1 MSGNDRLA
9 QLAAAGVS
17 IWLDDLSRERLNSGG
32 LARLIRDHHV
42 VGVTTNPTI
51 FATALSSG
59 DGYDK
64 HLRRLADAG
73 ADPDTAVRE
82 LTTADVRAAADLLRG
97 VHDATDGRDGRVSI
111 EVDPRLA
118 RDTEGT
124 VTEARQLWQAVD
136 RPNVFVKIPATR
148 EGLPAI
154 TAALAEGISVNVTLV
169 FSPERYRAV
178 ADAFLTGLE
187 QARAHRLH
195 LGHISSVA
203 SFFVSRVDT
212 EVDRRLD
219 AIGTG
224 AAGALRGQAAI
235 ASARIAYGVF
245 EEVFAT
251 ERWRAL
257 AAAGAHPQRPLWA
270 STSVKDPRYRDTR
283 YVEELVGAG
292 TVSTMPEPT
301 LLAVADHALITGDT
315 ITGTA
320 AHARE
325 VFDRLAWAGV
335 DLAGTFQ
342 VLEDEG
348 VGRFAKSWRELL
360 DTVAE
365 RLVEASG

>member
-1 MSGNDRLA
+1 MTCNDRLA
-9 QLAAAGVS
+9 ELAAAGVS
-17 IWLDDLSRERLNSGG
+17 IWLDDLSRQRLDSGS

-59 DGYDK
+59 DDYGK

-73 ADPDTAVRE
+73 ADPDTAARE
-82 LTTADVRAAADLLRG
+82 LTTSDVREAAGLLRG

-111 EVDPRLA
+111 EVGPRLA

-136 RPNVFVKIPATR
+136 RPNIFVKIPATR
-148 EGLPAI
+148 EGLPAV

-178 ADAFLTGLE
+178 VNALLTGLE
-187 QARAHRLH
+187 QARAHRLR

-224 AAGALRGQAAI
+224 
-235 ASARIAYGVF
+235 
-245 EEVFAT
+245 
-251 ERWRAL
+251 
-257 AAAGAHPQRPLWA
+257 
-270 STSVKDPRYRDTR
+270 
-283 YVEELVGAG
+283 
-292 TVSTMPEPT
+292 
-301 LLAVADHALITGDT
+301 
-315 ITGTA
+315 TA
-320 AHARE
+320 ARARE
-325 VFDRLAWAGV
+325 VFDRLAEAGV

-348 VGRFAKSWRELL
+348 VGRFARSSRELL